1 MVVPEVRPKTTP
13 GKAPKGQLTYV
24 AIIALIVVVVGAAA
38 AVVRPMLRS
47 STPPAAAIQGSAPAK
62 AGG

>member
-24 AIIALIVVVVGAAA
+24 AIIALIVVVVGVAA